1 MSKFNRLAAVAAV
14 LAMTAAPSFAADL
27 GGSGSMK
34 DAPAAPAS
42 PFTYSFAFG
51 GTTDY
56 VFRGVSQTAANPAFQ
71 TSFDMNYGIFYAGAW
86 GSGIDFG
93 PSPAPNVTAEIDFY
107 AGVKP
112 TLGKL
117 TFDLGVIWYAYP
129 GVHNNPTN
137 VDYVELKGG
146 VSTEI
151 VKNLTIGGT
160 LFWTPDNTGETGQV
174 WTFEGAAAYQ
184 FAAIGPVTPTLSGLV
199 GTANATE
206 QHNVFNGVA
215 DSYTYWNIG
224 LALAVDKYT
233 FDFRYWDTDLPGHA
247 CNGPAFQCSERFVF
261 SAKIALP

>member
-1 MSKFNRLAAVAAV
+1 MIHRLAAAAAV
-14 LAMTAAPSFAADL
+14 LALTAAPSFAADL
-27 GGSGSMK
+27 GGEGSMK

-56 VFRGVSQTAANPAFQ
+56 VFRGFSQTTADPAFQ
-71 TSFDMNYGIFYAGAW
+71 ASFDMSYGMFYAGAW

-93 PSPAPNVTAEIDFY
+93 AQPANPNVTAEIDFY
-107 AGVKP
+107 AGIKP

-117 TFDLGVIWYAYP
+117 NFDLGFIWYAYP
-129 GVHNNPTN
+129 GAQHGFKEL
-137 VDYVELKGG
+137 DYVELKGG

-160 LFWTPDNTGETGQV
+160 LFWTPDNTFETGEV
-174 WTFEGAAAYQ
+174 WTFEGTAAYT
-184 FAAIGPVTPTLSGLV
+184 FPAIGPVTPTLSALIGS
-199 GTANATE
+199 ANADR
-206 QHNVFNGVA
+206 NIFDND
-215 DSYTYWNIG
+215 DSYLYWNIG
-224 LALAVDKYT
+224 LALAVDKFT
-233 FDFRYWDTDLPGHA
+233 FDFRYWDTDLASGY